1 MVFFPSQPS
10 GDMGASDIWKL
21 AGRSVML
28 IKLLGPTSLHRG
40 KALTPKKYS
49 RKNFIAGAK
58 KTMEIYIIQLKYH
71 LSTLLVAYHDISNHT
86 NSLI

>member
-1 MVFFPSQPS
+1 MVSASQPS

-40 KALTPKKYS
+40 TIPKKYS

-86 NSLI
+86 NSILRV